1 MGDPPE
7 TSLHEPSVHL
17 PCLAC
22 RLKPP
27 SRPSTGV
34 RGRQGRTKQPEV
46 RPVKPVVRSF
56 HSPQSTHYHSPPLGA
71 CTVSLLHSAAFKCA
85 PTIRLHTVLHYS
97 ETPLPQH
104 SQSLILAS
112 QAPRTPIT
120 LSPPLSLQV
129 TDHRPSHVLETR
141 AVVISP
147 STVLPR
153 GHVPS
158 RAPTSTSRRKSTP
171 PLDWDACTSTAAVL
185 CAVWPRIARWKSCA
199 FYSTFPNNPGS
210 DWTRTPIYTGIDREH
225 GDCCSRRRCAAGA
238 LATQWRT

>member
-22 RLKPP
+22 RLNPH

-71 CTVSLLHSAAFKCA
+71 CTVSLLPSAAFKCA

-129 TDHRPSHVLETR
+129 TDHRPSHVLESR

-147 STVLPR
+147 KYCT
-153 GHVPS
+153 
-158 RAPTSTSRRKSTP
+158 TP
-171 PLDWDACTSTAAVL
+171 
-185 CAVWPRIARWKSCA
+185 WPRAQS
-199 FYSTFPNNPGS
+199 STNLYIPKKVDAAQGLGRLHEHCRCPVRGMAPN
-210 DWTRTPIYTGIDREH
+210 
-225 GDCCSRRRCAAGA
+225 C
-238 LATQWRT
+238 